1 MLSGR
6 ELKRRYQPA
15 HLLETVA
22 NHRSDVKPA
31 PDHLFTA
38 EEISPALRRLSAIA
52 EAHGLSLTEM
62 ALAFVN
68 TRLFVTSNIIGA
80 TSMAQLEENI
90 KSIDTDLSEE
100 VLKAIE
106 GVHATYPN
114 PGP

>member
-1 MLSGR
+1 
-6 ELKRRYQPA
+6 
-15 HLLETVA
+15 
-22 NHRSDVKPA
+22 
-31 PDHLFTA
+31 
-38 EEISPALRRLSAIA
+38 A

-68 TRLFVTSNIIGA
+68 TRPFVTSNIIGA

>member
-1 MLSGR
+1 M
-6 ELKRRYQPA
+6 PA
-15 HLLETVA
+15 TEA
-22 NHRSDVKPA
+22 YA
-31 PDHLFTA
+31 
-38 EEISPALRRLSAIA
+38 AIA

-68 TRLFVTSNIIGA
+68 TRPFVTANIIGA

-106 GVHATYPN
+106 GVHGTYPN